1 MLKRTWARGAGCL
14 PAGHPGV
21 QGVSPPLPR
30 TTETRRAKE
39 ASEGTWGGA
48 VRPDRAGPVGGSVV
62 PQPSVV
68 VEHVSFVPCASAYTF
83 TKWDDNG

>member
-1 MLKRTWARGAGCL
+1 MPASGAPRSPGCVAAAAKGPPRHGGPKKRARG
-14 PAGHPGV
+14 
-21 QGVSPPLPR
+21 R
-30 TTETRRAKE
+30 
-39 ASEGTWGGA
+39 GGA

>member
-1 MLKRTWARGAGCL
+1 MPASGAPRSLGCVTAAAKDPPRHGGPRKRARG
-14 PAGHPGV
+14 H
-21 QGVSPPLPR
+21 
-30 TTETRRAKE
+30 
-39 ASEGTWGGA
+39 GGA